1 MGGRIELTSPIH
13 FSKQSNYGTN
23 FSFTLKLKINQE
35 ASSNETLKY
44 KNEEKLRLEGNP
56 KVLVAEDNLF
66 NQKLFEIMLYNLGC
80 DTDFASN
87 GEEVLQLIKENTYS
101 IILMDIQMP
110 VMDGIEATKI
120 IRSTNKGLPIVAVT
134 ANVNADDIE
143 SYKDAGMNDCVG
155 KPFTEK
161 EIYNVIKKWALNH
174 STTPISKDSYDFS
187 YFTQVAGNDTNALS
201 LLIQAALLIKDYILI
216 KQQVYKIKSSFK
228 IVGFALLFD
237 LALTIENKCMEAEN
251 KNNLDKSINDLIEK
265 IEKCSIELKKW
276 VSQN

>member
-1 MGGRIELTSPIH
+1 
-13 FSKQSNYGTN
+13 
-23 FSFTLKLKINQE
+23 
-35 ASSNETLKY
+35 
-44 KNEEKLRLEGNP
+44 
-56 KVLVAEDNLF
+56 
-66 NQKLFEIMLYNLGC
+66 
-80 DTDFASN
+80 
-87 GEEVLQLIKENTYS
+87 
-101 IILMDIQMP
+101 
-110 VMDGIEATKI
+110 
-120 IRSTNKGLPIVAVT
+120 
-134 ANVNADDIE
+134 
-143 SYKDAGMNDCVG
+143 
-155 KPFTEK
+155 
-161 EIYNVIKKWALNH
+161 VIKKWALNH

-201 LLIQAALLIKDYILI
+201 LLIQNFLKENEDFIKNTKAALLIKDYILI